1 MFRAIHPHEVHDELM
16 SLKTNKPSIE
26 IPRTCIKLAA
36 DHINEA
42 LMIVFNYSLL
52 QGVFPEIFKISKVTP
67 VDKGGEDT
75 DPSNYRPIST
85 LSALA
90 QIFEK
95 LICNQLVSY
104 LEKQKI
110 LYEFQFGFR
119 KGHSTSQAIT
129 EIAENLRKAVD
140 NNMYSCG
147 VFLDFSKAFDTV
159 NHKILLSKLESYG
172 VRGLPLQ
179 PFTSYLTNRKQY
191 TSLGNYLSSMQ
202 TVSCGVPQGSSLGPV
217 LF

>member
-16 SLKTNKPSIE
+16 SLKTNKSSID

-95 LICNQLVSY
+95 LICKQLVSY
-104 LEKQKI
+104 LEKETF
-110 LYEFQFGFR
+110 Y
-119 KGHSTSQAIT
+119 
-129 EIAENLRKAVD
+129 
-140 NNMYSCG
+140 
-147 VFLDFSKAFDTV
+147 
-159 NHKILLSKLESYG
+159 
-172 VRGLPLQ
+172 
-179 PFTSYLTNRKQY
+179 TN
-191 TSLGNYLSSMQ
+191 
-202 TVSCGVPQGSSLGPV
+202 SSLDLERVIP
-217 LF
+217 LPKR

>member
-1 MFRAIHPHEVHDELM
+1 MTL
-16 SLKTNKPSIE
+16 LSI
-26 IPRTCIKLAA
+26 
-36 DHINEA
+36 
-42 LMIVFNYSLL
+42 SLL
-52 QGVFPEIFKISKVTP
+52 QGVFPEIFKISRVTP

-75 DPSNYRPIST
+75 DPSNYHPIST

-95 LICNQLVSY
+95 LICKQLVSY
-104 LEKQKI
+104 LEKEKI

-147 VFLDFSKAFDTV
+147 VFLDFSKA
-159 NHKILLSKLESYG
+159 NSILLTTKYCCPNWNLMELG
-172 VRGLPLQ
+172 VYHFNVLRVILLIENSTLQ
-179 PFTSYLTNRKQY
+179 
-191 TSLGNYLSSMQ
+191 
-202 TVSCGVPQGSSLGPV
+202 
-217 LF
+217 